1 MIINKM
7 KKRLGEII
15 LARSFKY
22 SDNPPFT
29 LASGR
34 KSNYYFNCKPTT
46 LDPEGMNLIG
56 AIIFNMLKDS
66 DITAA
71 GGLTLGADPIAN
83 ALSVISYQKGK
94 PIKSFIVR
102 KDIKDHGTKSAIE
115 GNVLRG
121 EKIVIIDDVITTG
134 GSTIIAIEQA
144 RKEGLSVERVIT
156 LIDREEGGR
165 ENILQHVDNIESILT
180 RTEIMEIR
188 AKKMNGKD
196 IK

>member
-1 MIINKM
+1 MTINKM

-15 LARSFKY
+15 IEKSFKY
-22 SDNPPFT
+22 SENPPFT
-29 LASGR
+29 LASG
-34 KSNYYFNCKPTT
+34 KQSNYYFNCKPTT

-56 AIIFNMLKDS
+56 AIIFDMLKNT

-115 GNVLRG
+115 GNVITG

-134 GSTIIAIEQA
+134 GSTITAIEQA
-144 RKEGLSVERVIT
+144 RKSGLNVEMVIT

-165 ENILQHVDNIESILT
+165 ENILQYVENIKSILT
-180 RTEIMEIR
+180 RTEIMKLR
-188 AKKMNGKD
+188 ATNKV
-196 IK
+196 